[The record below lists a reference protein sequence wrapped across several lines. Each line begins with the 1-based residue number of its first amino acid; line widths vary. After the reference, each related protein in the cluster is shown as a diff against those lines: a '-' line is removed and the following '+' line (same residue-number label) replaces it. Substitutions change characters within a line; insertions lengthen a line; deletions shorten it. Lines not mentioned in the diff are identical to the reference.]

1 MWLRS
6 LYLIIKYNVLFY
18 GNFKIINVWRGFKW
32 LFGVV
37 DVGVVVVFGFVESW
51 DDVIIIR
58 IENVGLVY
66 CGGCEFL
73 KIFFFCLIK
82 IIGIILICK
91 KII

>member
-18 GNFKIINVWRGFKW
+18 GNFKIIDVWRGFKW

-51 DDVIIIR
+51 DDVIIIK
-58 IENVGLVY
+58 IENVRLVY
-66 CGGCEFL
+66 CGGCEVL
-73 KIFFFCLIK
+73 KIYIFVW
-82 IIGIILICK
+82 
-91 KII
+91 